1 MKENKTIFI
10 TGGSRGIGREVAL
23 KFAENGYNI
32 VTNYVSEKTDVEGLK
47 KEFEEKGVKSLIL
60 KADVTNSEE
69 IENLVKKAV
78 EEFESIDVL
87 VNNAGITKDNLLMR
101 MSEEEFSKVI
111 DVNLKG
117 TYIVTKIVSK
127 YMMKKRQGSI
137 INLSSVVGVVGNAGQ
152 CNYSASKA
160 GIIGFTKSIA
170 KELASRNIR
179 ANAVAPGFIETDM
192 TAVLGD
198 NLKENIYNQIP
209 LKRMGK
215 AKEVA
220 NLVYFLG
227 TEESSYITGQV
238 ISVDGGMT
246 MC

>member
-1 MKENKTIFI
+1 MKENKTVFI
-10 TGGSRGIGREVAL
+10 TGGGRGIGKEVAL

-32 VTNYVSEKTDVEGLK
+32 VTNYVSDKTDVEALK

-60 KADVTNSEE
+60 KADVTDSVA
-69 IENLVKKAV
+69 IENLVKKAI
-78 EEFESIDVL
+78 EKFESIDVL

-101 MSEEEFSKVI
+101 MSEEEFTKVI

-192 TAVLGD
+192 TAVLGE
-198 NLKENIYNQIP
+198 NIKENIYNQIP

>member
-1 MKENKTIFI
+1 MEENKTIFI
-10 TGGSRGIGREVAL
+10 TGGSRGIGKEIAL

-32 VTNYVSEKTDVEGLK
+32 VTNYVSDKTDVEGLK
-47 KEFEEKGVKSLIL
+47 KEFEEKGVKSIV
-60 KADVTNSEE
+60 KADVTSSEE
-69 IENLVKKAV
+69 IESLVKKAI

-101 MSEEEFSKVI
+101 MNEEEFNKVI

-127 YMMKKRQGSI
+127 YMMKKRKGNI

-192 TAVLGD
+192 TAVLGE
-198 NLKENIYNQIP
+198 NVKENIYNQIP
-209 LKRMGK
+209 LKRMGT
-215 AKEVA
+215 AREVA

>member
-1 MKENKTIFI
+1 MKENKTVFI
-10 TGGSRGIGREVAL
+10 TGGGRGIGKEVAL

-32 VTNYVSEKTDVEGLK
+32 VTNYVSDKTDVETLK

-60 KADVTNSEE
+60 KADVTDSVA
-69 IENLVKKAV
+69 IENLVKKAI
-78 EEFESIDVL
+78 EKFESIDVL

-101 MSEEEFSKVI
+101 MSEEEFTKVI

-160 GIIGFTKSIA
+160 GILGFTKSIA

-192 TAVLGD
+192 TAVLGE
-198 NLKENIYNQIP
+198 NIKENIYNQIP